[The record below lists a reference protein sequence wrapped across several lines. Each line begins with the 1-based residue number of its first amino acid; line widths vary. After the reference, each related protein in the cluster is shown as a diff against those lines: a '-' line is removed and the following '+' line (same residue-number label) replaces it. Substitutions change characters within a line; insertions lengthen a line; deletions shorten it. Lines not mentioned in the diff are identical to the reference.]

1 MTMQVKTETG
11 QIKDVGILEVTPE
24 NFICPSN
31 ERNMY
36 HCRIEIK
43 KFNPETGERLSKP
56 RIQVFGKKFFETFGL
71 HNLRKQGYTVDILHD
86 PNQFVKANRERIAAE
101 ERAKAEAEKEAE
113 RQAIRAQILEELKGE
128 RQAIRA
134 QILEELKAEG
144 KLKEP
149 EGEEIDNNAAKTETA
164 RRVGRPKN
172 SEKTEV

>member
-1 MTMQVKTETG
+1 MQVKTETG
-11 QIKDVGILEVTPE
+11 RIKDVGILEVTPE

-113 RQAIRAQILEELKGE
+113 RQAIRAQ
-128 RQAIRA
+128 
-134 QILEELKAEG
+134 LEELKAEG

-149 EGEEIDNNAAKTETA
+149 EEEGKDNNAAKTETA

>member
-11 QIKDVGILEVTPE
+11 RIKDVGILEVTPE

-113 RQAIRAQILEELKGE
+113 KEAE

-134 QILEELKAEG
+134 QILEGLKAEG

-149 EGEEIDNNAAKTETA
+149 EEEEKDNNAAKTETA

>member
-1 MTMQVKTETG
+1 MQVKTETG
-11 QIKDVGILEVTPE
+11 RIKDVGILEVTPE

-113 RQAIRAQILEELKGE
+113 RQAIRAQI
-128 RQAIRA
+128 
-134 QILEELKAEG
+134 ILEELKAEG

-149 EGEEIDNNAAKTETA
+149 EGEEKDNNAAKTETA

>member
-1 MTMQVKTETG
+1 MQVKTETG
-11 QIKDVGILEVTPE
+11 RIKDVGILEVTPE

-113 RQAIRAQILEELKGE
+113 KEAE

-149 EGEEIDNNAAKTETA
+149 GKVLTEEEKDNNAAKTETA

>member
-11 QIKDVGILEVTPE
+11 RIKDVGILEVTPE

-113 RQAIRAQILEELKGE
+113 
-128 RQAIRA
+128 
-134 QILEELKAEG
+134 G

-149 EGEEIDNNAAKTETA
+149 EEEEKDNNAAKTETA

>member
-11 QIKDVGILEVTPE
+11 RIKDVGILEVTPE

-113 RQAIRAQILEELKGE
+113 RQAIRAQI
-128 RQAIRA
+128 
-134 QILEELKAEG
+134 ILEELKAEG

-149 EGEEIDNNAAKTETA
+149 EEEEKDNNAAKTETA

>member
-11 QIKDVGILEVTPE
+11 RIKDVGILEVTPE

-113 RQAIRAQILEELKGE
+113 
-128 RQAIRA
+128 
-134 QILEELKAEG
+134 G

-149 EGEEIDNNAAKTETA
+149 GKVLIEEEKDNNAAKTETA

>member
-1 MTMQVKTETG
+1 MQVKTETG
-11 QIKDVGILEVTPE
+11 RIKDVGILEVTPE
-24 NFICPSN
+24 NFICPAN

-43 KFNPETGERLSKP
+43 KFNSETGERLSKP

-86 PNQFVKANRERIAAE
+86 PNQFVKANMERIAAE

-113 RQAIRAQILEELKGE
+113 RQAIRAQILEELK
-128 RQAIRA
+128 
-134 QILEELKAEG
+134 AEG

-149 EGEEIDNNAAKTETA
+149 EKEPEKVLTEEEKDNNETKTETA